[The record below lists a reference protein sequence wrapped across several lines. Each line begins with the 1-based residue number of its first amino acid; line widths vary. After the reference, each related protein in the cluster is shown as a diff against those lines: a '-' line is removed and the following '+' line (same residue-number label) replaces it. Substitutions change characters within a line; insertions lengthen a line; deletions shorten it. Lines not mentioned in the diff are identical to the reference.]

1 MTRFRQGRTMAAG
14 LVVASLVLL
23 SACSGSAATT
33 APATNA
39 PATTAPSGA
48 APSVAASTKATG
60 TVGIVGFDTT
70 SPMDNTFATAAQA
83 FLEKDGFTVL
93 TQDPKGDPG
102 QANTIC
108 SQYVTRQVVA
118 LLVVTFNKDQMAQ
131 CMSQADAAKIPVFFS
146 GSPLQDGMA
155 GAVDNTAPPPIND
168 VFMKYLKDNGIT
180 DILSLDYSP
189 GTPCRLRAA
198 YREDALSKSG
208 LNVKES
214 KHEFPIPGQVVD
226 SQNATAAW
234 LAAHPAGSGK
244 FAIWSC
250 FADSSSGA
258 VAALNQ
264 VGRTD
269 VPIFTWDLTKAIVP
283 AIKTGQV
290 AATLYLDAPGI
301 GGQDGQL
308 IEAWLAGNTT
318 PKGEVAASTIVTKDN
333 IDAVLAAH
341 PEVMK

>member
-1 MTRFRQGRTMAAG
+1 
-14 LVVASLVLL
+14 
-23 SACSGSAATT
+23 
-33 APATNA
+33 
-39 PATTAPSGA
+39 
-48 APSVAASTKATG
+48 
-60 TVGIVGFDTT
+60 VGIVGFDTT
-70 SPMDNTFATAAQA
+70 SPMDNTFATAAQS

-168 VFMKYLKDNGIT
+168 VFIKYLKDNGIT

-234 LAAHPAGSGK
+234 LAAHPASAGK

-308 IEAWLAGNTT
+308 IEAWLGGNTK
-318 PKGEVAASTIVTKDN
+318 PQGVVAASTIVTKDN

>member
-1 MTRFRQGRTMAAG
+1 MTHFRQGRALAAG
-14 LVVASLVLL
+14 LVVASLVL
-23 SACSGSAATT
+23 SACSSSAATPT
-33 APATNA
+33 PAATPAPAG
-39 PATTAPSGA
+39 ATPTEA
-48 APSVAASTKATG
+48 AATIAASVAVTG

-70 SPMDNTFATAAQA
+70 SPMDNTFATAAKA
-83 FLEKDGFTVL
+83 YLEKTGFTVL

-118 LLVVTFNKDQMAQ
+118 LLVITFNKDQMAQ

-168 VFMKYLKDNGIT
+168 VFIKYLKDNGIT
-180 DILSLDYSP
+180 EILSLDYSP

-198 YREDALSKSG
+198 YREDQLSKSG

-234 LAAHPAGSGK
+234 LAGHPQGAGK
-244 FAIWSC
+244 YAIWSC

-264 VGRTD
+264 VGRSD

-301 GGQDGQL
+301 GAQDGQL
-308 IEAWLAGNTT
+308 IQAWLGGDTK
-318 PKGEVAASTIVTKDN
+318 PQGVLAASTIVTKDN
-333 IDAVLAAH
+333 IDQILAAH
-341 PEVMK
+341 PEVMQ